1 MLSNKDHLNTCK
13 IQLKLLCICLQ
24 SFRGAARLA
33 YGQHPEMEVKATE
46 STNEKQHNENI
57 LPEASELP
65 ATITSNGQRRSLKND
80 VRINI

>member
-1 MLSNKDHLNTCK
+1 M
-13 IQLKLLCICLQ
+13 QFKLFCVCVCICLQ

-46 STNEKQHNENI
+46 STNEKQHNDNV
-57 LPEASELP
+57 LPETSELP

-80 VRINI
+80 VVIKYLNKNLN